1 MRLRFE
7 QQLKIGQISISDV
20 KIPFKTRDHLP
31 PLLKALQEIYIDP
44 TLNEKI
50 SNILYKRISKGKK
63 ITGKLG
69 MSLWEIFVLAQVRL
83 CLNCSFDRLHHMTNY
98 DSLLRSILGV
108 ETTDYS
114 KGKQYEYQN
123 IYDNVSLLNIDTLK
137 EINKIIVEFGHK
149 VFKKKEMEALRIK
162 ADTFVFESNV
172 HFPTDINLLWDSGMQ
187 CLAVI
192 KHLIKESSTIE
203 GWRKLGNWH
212 RELKKKMRNLSKAC
226 SSGGINKEERIKRET
241 QTYLKKAKA
250 LSKKILHFVDSQL
263 IETESKFTKM
273 IGLSQFKD
281 MLDKHID
288 LVERRLLKGEKIPH
302 EEKLFSIFQ
311 TYTEWITK
319 GKLRP
324 NVELGKKLLICTDQ
338 YNLIIDWEI
347 IENQA
352 DVDLAIPMVDR
363 LIMKYIIESLSLD
376 RGFWSKENNELLK
389 LYIPE
394 VVMPKKGK
402 PNKEERELQN
412 SSKFKKLRNQH
423 SAIESNINEL
433 EHRGL
438 DRCPDKSKYAFYRY
452 VGIGITAYNLHKIG
466 RKILD
471 EERKVFEKKQKKMRE
486 AA

>member
-7 QQLKIGQISISDV
+7 QQLKIGQVSISDV

-31 PLLKALQEIYIDP
+31 PLLKALQEIYIDGA
-44 TLNEKI
+44 LNEKI

-63 ITGKLG
+63 ATGKLG
-69 MSLWEIFVLAQVRL
+69 MSLWELFVFAQVRL
-83 CLNCSFDRLHHMTNY
+83 CMNCSYDRLHHMANY

-108 ETTDYS
+108 ETTDYTE
-114 KGKQYEYQN
+114 GKQYECQN
-123 IYDNVSLLNIDTLK
+123 IYDNVILLNDETLK
-137 EINKIIVEFGHK
+137 EINSIIVSFGHK
-149 VFKKKEMEALRIK
+149 VFKKKETEALCVK
-162 ADTFVFESNV
+162 ADTFAFESNV
-172 HFPTDINLLWDSGMQ
+172 HFPTDINLLWDSGRK
-187 CLAVI
+187 CLDVI
-192 KHLIKESSTIE
+192 ECLLEENSTIE

-212 RELKKKMRNLSKAC
+212 SELKKKMRNLSKAC
-226 SSGGINKEERIKRET
+226 SSGGINKDERIKRET
-241 QTYLKKAKA
+241 QSYLKKAKA
-250 LSKKILHFVDSQL
+250 LRKKILQFVKFHP
-263 IETESKFTKM
+263 IETESMLIKM
-273 IGLSQFKD
+273 IGLSYFED

-302 EEKLFSIFQ
+302 AEKLFSIFQ

-324 NVELGKKLLICTDQ
+324 NVELGKKVLICTDQ

-347 IENQA
+347 AENLA
-352 DVDLAIPMVDR
+352 DVDLSIPMVDR
-363 LIMKYIIESLSLD
+363 LLKKYIIESLSLD
-376 RGFWSKENNELLK
+376 KGFWKKENNELLK

-394 VVMPKKGK
+394 VVMSKKGK

-471 EERKVFEKKQKKMRE
+471 EEKKVFEKEKKKLRE